1 MTDSTRRFSSRVEN
15 YVRYRPSYPPEIVA
29 LLASECGLTQ
39 DALVAD
45 IGSGTGLLT
54 ELFLKNGNRV
64 FGVEPNREMR
74 EAGERL
80 LAGYPNFTSVDG
92 TAEATML
99 GDRSVDIVTAG
110 QAFHWFDRV
119 RARAEFARILRPPS
133 SGPSTSSGG
142 ASGLSGG
149 WVALIWNERRVG
161 TTPFLEAYEGLL
173 RTYAGEYATLNH
185 RQVDQE
191 TIAAFFAAGTFRS
204 AAFENRQIFDFEGAK
219 GRLLSSSYTPEPGH
233 PQHQPMLDELARIFH
248 DHQDNG
254 TVAFEYD
261 TNVYYGRL

>member
-1 MTDSTRRFSSRVEN
+1 MSNSTRRFSSRVEN
-15 YVRYRPSYPPEIVA
+15 YVKYRPSYPAEIVA

-39 DALVAD
+39 DAPVAD

-80 LAGYPNFTSVDG
+80 LGGYSNFTSVHG
-92 TAEATML
+92 TAEATTL
-99 GDRSVDIVTAG
+99 GDHSVNIVTAG
-110 QAFHWFDRV
+110 QAFHWFDRS
-119 RARAEFARILRPPS
+119 RARAEFARILRP
-133 SGPSTSSGG
+133 
-142 ASGLSGG
+142 GG

-161 TTPFLEAYEGLL
+161 TTPFLEAYEQLL

-185 RQVDQE
+185 RQVGQE
-191 TIAAFFAAGTFRS
+191 TLAAFFAAGTFRS
-204 AAFENRQIFDFEGAK
+204 ATFEIRQVFDFEGVK

-233 PQHQPMLDELARIFH
+233 PQYQPMLDELAAMFRL
-248 DHQDNG
+248 HQSG
-254 TVAFEYD
+254 GMVTFEYD
-261 TNVYYGRL
+261 TNVYYGQLHE